1 MSILRKIIL
10 WGMILVVGI
19 GVVGCTSTT
28 ESLEET
34 QVREVE
40 TDLGIEV
47 EGDVVAL
54 GTQQINIDFK
64 AEVNE
69 INIQEGE
76 IANKG
81 DNLIA
86 LDTSEYK
93 NDILIKQKEIE
104 NYKLEYAQM
113 EKKLSSNGVK
123 IANKQDEIDKL
134 QNELAR
140 GDNEEI
146 QLLQLN
152 IETIDKKISSL
163 NDKYKNYEELLKV
176 GGIAEKELSDVQ
188 EEIDSLKSEKE
199 SKLIEIEK
207 KQKDKKNQ
215 IESLGNEI
223 EELRSDMN
231 QQDIEVSNEL
241 EKLNVN
247 LEIAQIELDTMQS
260 KLKSSNIAKDNI
272 VASKDNLLVNSIN
285 CQVGGSAQGN
295 IIELVDMNSLIVRIQ
310 IPIEEMENVKIG
322 DKVEVEV
329 YSNQS
334 VVIEGEV
341 TCIKQKAVEVNGE
354 TVILADVKINS
365 GYELLKPGLHIDA
378 VIYSN

>member
-34 QVREVE
+34 QVQEVE

>member
-1 MSILRKIIL
+1 
-10 WGMILVVGI
+10 
-19 GVVGCTSTT
+19 
-28 ESLEET
+28 
-34 QVREVE
+34 
-40 TDLGIEV
+40 
-47 EGDVVAL
+47 
-54 GTQQINIDFK
+54 
-64 AEVNE
+64 
-69 INIQEGE
+69 
-76 IANKG
+76 
-81 DNLIA
+81 
-86 LDTSEYK
+86 
-93 NDILIKQKEIE
+93 
-104 NYKLEYAQM
+104 M

-378 VIYSN
+378 VIYIN